1 MGGRLIDRMEGV
13 WNEGSQSFML
23 WAGVTPFMHDS
34 RVEQSHLNVV
44 TL

>member
-1 MGGRLIDRMEGV
+1 MKV
-13 WNEGSQSFML
+13 VNPSCV